1 MAARGANEE
10 MVRSLVESIVEDQH
24 GGDNEQDIEKKGS
37 EEKSVIDQKA
47 VWGLYCVYFIIGM
60 INGFFATF
68 FFTPTVCQY
77 VFGPMGIG
85 PEFHT
90 TPAQCNVAP
99 SVYQISWNFKLFF
112 GIVLDLVPFMGS
124 RRKGWMLFGWTGGLI
139 MLGVAAVMVP
149 HLIETHQFE
158 TYIYVMMVMCIF
170 STFADVAGDGMIIE
184 ISKHEPDSQK
194 GYILTTC
201 QMMRFVTMMVSTG
214 LGTLFMSGKSYQPPE
229 PEPGALK
236 LPFELSYANM
246 HWLLLFASLPF
257 YIGMWIWLKDP
268 PAPEHHETG
277 CAGFRTAGT
286 RIWTAL
292 KSFAIFMLLIQAV
305 GIQAV
310 ASMINPA
317 NNEIASIAKP
327 TNIQSGIG
335 AFLGNL
341 LFVGGVWVF
350 RKFFLQK
357 NWRFTLFMT
366 QSMTAVCS
374 ALAIMIVYNT
384 WGISRNGWFY
394 MFQANV
400 PNFIQ
405 GVGQVVSSLA
415 VIEVSPPGLEATIYE
430 LLISAFNGA
439 LALAAVLQTQFGRF
453 FSLEAINA
461 KAFHDHPDKIPY
473 YERKLA
479 TATIFCFLIN
489 IAGAAVFMWFLP
501 KNPAQCRQW
510 MEKKSWHTNGAATI
524 NLLVFGLPY
533 LYANYQVIAEMT
545 NPE

>member
-1 MAARGANEE
+1 MTARGANEE
-10 MVRSLVESIVEDQH
+10 MVKSLVESVVEEQT
-24 GGDNEQDIEKKGS
+24 GGDVEKTS
-37 EEKSVIDQKA
+37 AEKSGVDKKA

-68 FFTPTVCQY
+68 FVTPTVCQY
-77 VFGPMGIG
+77 VFGPMGKG
-85 PEFHT
+85 PDAHT

-112 GIVLDLVPFMGS
+112 GVVLDLVPFFGS
-124 RRKGWMLFGWTGGLI
+124 RRKGWMLFGWTGGLF
-139 MLGVAAVMVP
+139 MLGVAAVLVP

-184 ISKHEPDSQK
+184 ISKSEPDSQK

-214 LGTLFMSGKSYQPPE
+214 LGTLFMSGQSYQPPH

-257 YIGMWIWLKDP
+257 YIGMWLWLKDP
-268 PAPEHHETG
+268 PTPENHESG
-277 CAGFRTAGT
+277 CAGFRTAGQ

-341 LFVGGVWVF
+341 LFVAGVWVF

-439 LALAAVLQTQFGRF
+439 LALAAVLQTQFGRL
-453 FSLEAINA
+453 FSLEDINA
-461 KAFHDHPDKIPY
+461 QAFVDHPDMIPT

-479 TATIFCFLIN
+479 TATIFCFIVN
-489 IAGAAVFMWFLP
+489 ILGAAVFMWFLP
-501 KNPAQCRQW
+501 KNPSQCRQW
-510 MEKKSWHTNGAATI
+510 MDKKSWHTNGAATV

-533 LYANYQVIAEMT
+533 LYANYQVIAEMAD
-545 NPE
+545 PS